1 LRVVRQ
7 GSGNGAT
14 ATSSVFASDVC
25 FRATAT
31 LTSTADMR
39 RVEAIPC
46 LRGTSAWDSSCRL
59 PPLPKGSYHR
69 QTGGSSDAPSSDR
82 PGWSRTDICHLVLT
96 APRRMK
102 RTTSCGA
109 SWMRSVARSAEAEH
123 TQVLVEVAHPRR
135 QGKRLNARCFSAFGQ
150 CGRGHATRG
159 IGVAGCRAAAASAG
173 AEGQQGGWPRARQPS
188 AWQAPRSA
196 ATASSRCLRR
206 QRGRRRPRQS
216 GRHGRGDWP
225 VAACRPAP
233 CRSRPAQARCNAR
246 R

>member
-102 RTTSCGA
+102 RTTSCDA

-159 IGVAGCRAAAASAG
+159 IGVAGCRAAAASAPKRTAWPTRLARRGVSTG
-173 AEGQQGGWPRARQPS
+173 ALPKPSGASQVQCAPVMAPERSVTAAIIAGQVSVGKLS
-188 AWQAPRSA
+188 
-196 ATASSRCLRR
+196 
-206 QRGRRRPRQS
+206 S
-216 GRHGRGDWP
+216 GR
-225 VAACRPAP
+225 
-233 CRSRPAQARCNAR
+233 
-246 R
+246 